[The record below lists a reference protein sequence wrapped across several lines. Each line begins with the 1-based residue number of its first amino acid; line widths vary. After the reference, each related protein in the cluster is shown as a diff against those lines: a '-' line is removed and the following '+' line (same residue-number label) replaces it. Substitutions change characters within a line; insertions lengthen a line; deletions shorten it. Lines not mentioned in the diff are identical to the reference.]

1 MNLSK
6 PYERSHPK
14 KYDALIEKREK
25 YILLDVKKINRMI
38 KVLQNWFNC
47 IPISFIYLQIPRT
60 FRYLSHN
67 TICLHTNW
75 FSIYKYLLEIFVI
88 VRYSYFHFKGKPN
101 VWCQWTR
108 SISEF
113 QGWVDIYKCFCCE
126 KIRLCSFRLPCKY
139 SIVVVNFSFE
149 KNLVHV
155 YIILLCLFKNC
166 VMLLKRL
173 GHRKD
178 KR

>member
-1 MNLSK
+1 MY
-6 PYERSHPK
+6 PYF
-14 KYDALIEKREK
+14 
-25 YILLDVKKINRMI
+25 LLFHLLYV
-38 KVLQNWFNC
+38 
-47 IPISFIYLQIPRT
+47 PTS
-60 FRYLSHN
+60 
-67 TICLHTNW
+67 W

-88 VRYSYFHFKGKPN
+88 VRYSYFHFKGKTY

-108 SISEF
+108 SISEL

-126 KIRLCSFRLPCKY
+126 KIRLCTFRLPCKY

-149 KNLVHV
+149 KNLVYV

-173 GHRKD
+173 GRRKD
-178 KR
+178 KRYIGWERMGERKSWKTILDC